1 MVKHKHKG
9 VRSKTRHSLK
19 KSKREK
25 GRPKVNKFLQEFK
38 EGDKVHIIIDPSVHK
53 GMPHRRFNGK
63 TGTIVGRRGE
73 AYLVKVRNILAWR
86 TIIVHPA
93 HLKLQKVA

>member
-1 MVKHKHKG
+1 MSKSQG
-9 VRSKTRHSLK
+9 FRASTRSLLRK
-19 KSKREK
+19 KPRERGK
-25 GRPKVNKFLQEFK
+25 LSVTKLLRQFNI
-38 EGDKVHIIIDPSVHK
+38 GDKVIVKIDSAVHK

-63 TGTIVGRRGE
+63 TGTVVGRRGE